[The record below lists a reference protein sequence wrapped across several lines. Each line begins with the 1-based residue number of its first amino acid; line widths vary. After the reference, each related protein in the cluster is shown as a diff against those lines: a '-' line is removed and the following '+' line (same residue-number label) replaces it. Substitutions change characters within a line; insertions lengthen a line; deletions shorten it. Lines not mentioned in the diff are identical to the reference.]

1 MNLKEQIASILLEK
15 GAVKISVNPPFTW
28 TSGLKGPIY
37 CDNRQLVSHIDAR
50 EAVLEGFQTKLQE
63 LGWEFN
69 VIGGTA
75 TAAIPWAAF
84 LAERMNKPMIYIRP
98 EPKGHGAGKQVE
110 GDPEFLK
117 GKKVLI
123 LEDLFSTGG
132 SSIKSA
138 QAVEREMDSE
148 IVGIMSIFTYDFVT
162 CKSNFKDSGYKYD
175 SLSNFPTLLE
185 VGVEK
190 GLFSEDEK
198 NIILPFA
205 EDPQAWFDNL

>member
-1 MNLKEQIASILLEK
+1 MSLKEQIAANLLEK
-15 GAVKISVNPPFTW
+15 GAVRISVEPPFTW
-28 TSGLKGPIY
+28 TSGIKSPIY
-37 CDNRQLVSHIDAR
+37 CDNRQMISHFEERDLILR
-50 EAVLEGFQTKLQE
+50 GFEDRLNE
-63 LGWEFN
+63 LAWEFD

-84 LAERMNKPMIYIRP
+84 LSERMHKPMVYIRP

-138 QAVEREMDSE
+138 QAVEKEMDSE
-148 IVGIMSIFTYDFVT
+148 IVGIMSIFTYGFES
-162 CKSNFKDSGYKYD
+162 CKTNFEESGYKYD
-175 SLSNFPTLLE
+175 SLCDLPTLLA
-185 VGVEK
+185 VGVDK
-190 GLFSEDEK
+190 GMFTEEDKE
-198 NIILPFA
+198 IILPFA
-205 EDPQAWFDNL
+205 ADPKSWFDNL